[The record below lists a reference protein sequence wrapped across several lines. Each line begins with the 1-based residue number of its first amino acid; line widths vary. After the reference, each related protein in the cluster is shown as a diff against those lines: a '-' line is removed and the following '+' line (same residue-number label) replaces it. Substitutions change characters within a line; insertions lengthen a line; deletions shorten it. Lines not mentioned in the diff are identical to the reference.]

1 MHRGHGTDDVMT
13 VRDFNLMRSL
23 GMNSFRMNS
32 YPPPE
37 SVRIT
42 ITTALPCQHVR
53 LTQLG

>member
-42 ITTALPCQHVR
+42 TALPCQHVR